1 MEALPRV
8 IRRPQNTLVIYSEP
22 VEAYKLLQ
30 HDVTRIERRYG
41 TPIDFLGRARL
52 TAALKEFNLQPLALD
67 AEDLREVEAAT
78 GQVPPAAA
86 GAQPRM
92 PQAAPKPV
100 PRARHVE
107 EPAWP
112 DAAGPATGGTG
123 DDWPPPDSLEPM
135 ESPDSG
141 GLRRNLLIALGVVAV
156 AIIALAFIFFRM
168 LSGPGAPGASTG
180 TPIVETTTPTATTTP
195 GLASAT
201 ARVNTAVTSGPGP
214 AYDTIGILQAGQ
226 TVEVIGRSED
236 SQWWVVRARNLP
248 GGQGW
253 VAANAVTIAN
263 AEGVPVVAAPEVAT
277 PTLSAT
283 PTVAITDWMG
293 EYFGNPDVA
302 GEPVLVRN
310 DPAINFNW
318 GPGSPAP
325 GIPPNDYSVR
335 WSRAAFFEEGNYLF
349 RANVEG
355 GMRLWLDG
363 RLLIDS
369 WQSEGLRLLEAESG
383 PIGRG
388 EHDLRVDYFKRS
400 GNGQIA
406 VGWEPKAPDVP
417 PTAIITGPT
426 AGQTGESLRFTG
438 RNSSP
443 GSGKAITAYEWRFGD
458 GTVANGADVQKTF
471 AAPGNYEVRLTVTA
485 DNGLQSL
492 AIQQVRITEA
502 PLPPVAVISAPSQAV
517 VNQTVT
523 FNGGNSTGQN
533 QIIDYRWDF
542 GDGGTANAVAVDH
555 AYASGGVYN
564 VTLTVTDSAG
574 LSDTSTMQIQVSAAT
589 PTPTPSPTPTAPT
602 GPTLEGITWQ
612 LRDTIPGSTI
622 TAFFRGGTV
631 NGSGGCNTY
640 NGSYTVSGENLSVG
654 SLSTAGQLCS
664 QEITD
669 QETQYLA
676 ALTAAQRYAIEGNEL
691 RITSVAGGE
700 QIRLVYSAASTPR

>member
-41 TPIDFLGRARL
+41 TPIDFLGRAKL
-52 TAALKEFNLQPLALD
+52 TAALREFNLQPLALD

-78 GQVPPAAA
+78 GQVPSAPSAVKPPPP
-86 GAQPRM
+86 GAT
-92 PQAAPKPV
+92 AKPV
-100 PRARHVE
+100 PPAAPAE
-107 EPAWP
+107 EP
-112 DAAGPATGGTG
+112 
-123 DDWPPPDSLEPM
+123 PPPTGSGPLAGGAGWSQSDYLEPV
-135 ESPDSG
+135 EGSDSG
-141 GLRRNLLIALGVVAV
+141 RLRRNLLIALGVVAV
-156 AIIALAFIFFRM
+156 AIIALAFVFFRM
-168 LSGPGAPGASTG
+168 LSGPGAPGAGTG
-180 TPIVETTTPTATTTP
+180 TPIVETTTPTVTTTP
-195 GLASAT
+195 GLATAT

-214 AYDTIGILQAGQ
+214 EYDTVGILQAGQ

-236 SQWWVVRARNLP
+236 SQWWVVRTRTLP

-253 VAANAVTIAN
+253 VAANAVTTTN

-277 PTLSAT
+277 PTPSAT
-283 PTVAITDWMG
+283 PTVSITDWKG
-293 EYFGNPDVA
+293 EYFDNPDVA
-302 GEPVLVRN
+302 GDPVLVRN

-325 GIPPNDYSVR
+325 GVPPNDYSVR
-335 WSRAAFFEEGNYLF
+335 WSRADFFEDGNYLF
-349 RANVEG
+349 RVNVEG
-355 GMRLWLDG
+355 GARLWLDG

-369 WQSEGLRLLEAESG
+369 WQGEGLRLLEAESG

-388 EHDLRVDYFKRS
+388 DHDLRVDYFKRS

-426 AGQTGESLRFTG
+426 AGQTGEQLRFTG

-471 AAPGNYEVRLTVTA
+471 AAPGNYEVRLAVTA
-485 DNGLQSL
+485 DNGLQSV

-542 GDGGTANAVAVDH
+542 GDGSTANAVVVDH

-564 VTLTVTDSAG
+564 VTLTVTDSAE
-574 LSDTSTMQIQVSAAT
+574 LSDTSTMQIQVSAPT
-589 PTPTPSPTPTAPT
+589 PTPTPSPTPTAA
-602 GPTLEGITWQ
+602 GLTLEGTTWQ
-612 LRDTIPGSTI
+612 LRDTIAGSTI

-654 SLSTAGQLCS
+654 SLSTAGQRCS
-664 QEITD
+664 QEIMD

-676 ALTAAQRYAIEGNEL
+676 ALTAAQRFAIEGDEL

-700 QIRLVYSAASTPR
+700 QIRLVYTAASTPR

>member
-1 MEALPRV
+1 VEALPRV
-8 IRRPQNTLVIYSEP
+8 IRRPQNTLVIYNEP

-41 TPIDFLGRARL
+41 TPIDFLGRAKL
-52 TAALKEFNLQPLALD
+52 TAALREFNLQPLALD

-78 GQVPPAAA
+78 GQTPSAPLGVQPPPSGATAKPVPPAAPA
-86 GAQPRM
+86 
-92 PQAAPKPV
+92 
-100 PRARHVE
+100 E
-107 EPAWP
+107 EPP
-112 DAAGPATGGTG
+112 PPTGSGPSAGGAG
-123 DDWPPPDSLEPM
+123 WSPPDSLEPV
-135 ESPDSG
+135 EGPDSS

-156 AIIALAFIFFRM
+156 AIIALAFVFFRM
-168 LSGPGAPGASTG
+168 LSGPGAPGAGTG
-180 TPIVETTTPTATTTP
+180 TPIVETTTPTVTTTP
-195 GLASAT
+195 GLATAT

-214 AYDTIGILQAGQ
+214 EYDTIGILQAGQ
-226 TVEVIGRSED
+226 TVEVTGRSED
-236 SQWWVVRARNLP
+236 SQWWVVRARNLS

-253 VAANAVTIAN
+253 VTANAVTTTN
-263 AEGVPVVAAPEVAT
+263 AEGVPVVVAPELAT
-277 PTLSAT
+277 PTPSAT
-283 PTVAITDWMG
+283 PTVAIIDWKG
-293 EYFGNPDVA
+293 EYFDNPDVT

-325 GIPPNDYSVR
+325 GVPPNDYSVR
-335 WSRAAFFEEGNYLF
+335 WSRADFFEDGSYLF
-349 RANVEG
+349 RVNVEG
-355 GMRLWLDG
+355 GARLWLDG

-388 EHDLRVDYFKRS
+388 DHDLRVDYFKRS
-400 GNGQIA
+400 GSGQIA

-417 PTAIITGPT
+417 PTALITGPT
-426 AGQTGESLRFTG
+426 AGQTGEQLRFTG

-471 AAPGNYEVRLTVTA
+471 ATPGNYEVRLAVTA
-485 DNGLQSL
+485 DNGLQSV

-517 VNQTVT
+517 VSQTVT

-533 QIIDYRWDF
+533 QILDYRWNF
-542 GDGGTANAVAVDH
+542 GDGGTANAVTVDH

-589 PTPTPSPTPTAPT
+589 PTPSPTPTPA
-602 GPTLEGITWQ
+602 GLTLEGMTWQ

-631 NGSGGCNTY
+631 NGQGGCNSY
-640 NGSYTVSGENLSVG
+640 NGSYTVSGENLAVG
-654 SLSTAGQLCS
+654 SLSTSGQLCS
-664 QEITD
+664 QEIMD

-676 ALTAAQRYAIEGNEL
+676 ALTAAQRYAIEGSEL
-691 RITSVAGGE
+691 RITTLAGGD
-700 QIRLVYSAASTPR
+700 QTRLVYVAAATPR